1 MSLEGSMRHYLESVG
16 LREIYL
22 QLEGHGF
29 NQLSDILS
37 MDDEDLAAVIPDD
50 ESKKKFKT
58 TLHQGN

>member
-1 MSLEGSMRHYLESVG
+1 MRHYLESVG
-16 LREIYL
+16 LREICL
-22 QLEGHGF
+22 HLEGHGF

>member
-1 MSLEGSMRHYLESVG
+1 MRHYLESVG

>member
-16 LREIYL
+16 LREICL

-58 TLHQGN
+58 ALHQGN

>member
-1 MSLEGSMRHYLESVG
+1 MRHYLESVG
-16 LREIYL
+16 LREICL

-29 NQLSDILS
+29 NQLGDILS

-58 TLHQGN
+58 ILHQGN

>member
-1 MSLEGSMRHYLESVG
+1 MRHYLESVG
-16 LREIYL
+16 LREICL

-37 MDDEDLAAVIPDD
+37 MDDGDLAAVIPDD